1 MLVFRR
7 SFSKLAKL
15 NTVVFDGIAICIGVV
30 MICNFFRFILSEAI
44 IEQKIFGI
52 LMRIRLDTF
61 GHTNMRCIV
70 CSNIFHTITWVRLSD
85 KENSSSTIA
94 FGVSKPDVPT
104 FASKNNHI
112 HVIANKIANDLVGF
126 YFFTAV
132 LSFGDSFISC
142 FFETLLSF
150 CWVCVSNHF

>member
-1 MLVFRR
+1 
-7 SFSKLAKL
+7 
-15 NTVVFDGIAICIGVV
+15 
-30 MICNFFRFILSEAI
+30 MICNVFRFILSEAI

-61 GHTNMRCIV
+61 GHTNMRCLM
-70 CSNIFHTITWVRLSD
+70 CRNIFHTITGVRLSD

-94 FGVSKPDVPT
+94 FGVSKPAVPA

-112 HVIANKIANDLVGF
+112 RVIANKIANDLVGF
-126 YFFTAV
+126 YFFAAV

-150 CWVCVSNHF
+150 CWACVSNHF